1 MFILKGQ
8 VIKNKKKYIIEKD
21 QSIYFAKED
30 IHSIS
35 NPFSEDLII
44 IEVQLGDYLGED
56 DIERLEDVYDRS

>member
-1 MFILKGQ
+1 MLYLVKGKYKEQ
-8 VIKNKKKYIIEKD
+8 KKYIIEKD

-56 DIERLEDVYDRS
+56 DKRLEDVYDRS